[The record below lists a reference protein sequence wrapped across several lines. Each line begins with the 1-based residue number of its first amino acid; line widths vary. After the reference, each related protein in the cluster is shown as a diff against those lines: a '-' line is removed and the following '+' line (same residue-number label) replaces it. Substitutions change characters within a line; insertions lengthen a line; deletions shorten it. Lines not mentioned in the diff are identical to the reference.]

1 MKSAHCLIMHNRH
14 WAIGIKIYGRCTILF
29 VVVQPA
35 KLIVLRKLWWGIEMV
50 KLKQDSSTCLTQ
62 ALALCVPIILP
73 APPSSQSVQWSLF
86 CLTKLVEHQ
95 YLPSPW
101 LAAVD
106 RLATEVCGGA
116 LLLLSLLLTWL
127 LILPFSVNSLL
138 TGWHYNDG
146 HCTSSLVEP
155 SPTKSFNIWAHFQSS
170 LSNNRDTD
178 CSAAPDQYKL
188 ILQMFFVASAAF
200 FPIQCSLLHGT
211 RFPNKLLVL
220 LVTFKTMYSNFELC
234 PIFTPLFLICKFS
247 LLTLNNK
254 FSVPLVSA
262 KVEIFLSTGV

>member
-1 MKSAHCLIMHNRH
+1 MADVPSCLLLFSQQSWLCFGSCGEALR
-14 WAIGIKIYGRCTILF
+14 WWSWSKIAA
-29 VVVQPA
+29 PA
-35 KLIVLRKLWWGIEMV
+35 
-50 KLKQDSSTCLTQ
+50 LTQ

-127 LILPFSVNSLL
+127 LILPFSVSSLL
-138 TGWHYNDG
+138 TGWCYNDG
-146 HCTSSLVEP
+146 HCTSSPVEP
-155 SPTKSFNIWAHFQSS
+155 SPKKSFNIWAHFQSS

-262 KVEIFLSTGV
+262 KVEIFLSSGV